1 MESHSASVSRLRF
14 SEFDRRDAI
23 FDDVLSLHSYC
34 KSIDMSS
41 ARTDQGENP
50 KRLVFLAGFMGS
62 GKSTIGP
69 ILANTLG
76 FDFVDI
82 DIAIEKRFGK
92 SIVQVF
98 AEDGEASFRTVERE
112 ILRELVE
119 RSECVISLGGGT
131 LANEENLD
139 LIRQNGVIVYLHL
152 SPEGIFQR
160 VRHKMHRP
168 LLRAEDGTMLSV
180 AELQEKIERLLKARE
195 QYYEKAHV
203 IVSTDEKRVGITV
216 DEIVKRLRGKV

>member
-1 MESHSASVSRLRF
+1 MNSTRPDLA
-14 SEFDRRDAI
+14 
-23 FDDVLSLHSYC
+23 
-34 KSIDMSS
+34 
-41 ARTDQGENP
+41 ENP

-82 DIAIEKRFGK
+82 DVAIEKRVGK
-92 SIVQVF
+92 SIVQIF

-112 ILRELVE
+112 ILKGLVNQT
-119 RSECVISLGGGT
+119 ECVISLGGGT

-139 LIRQNGVIVYLHL
+139 LLRQNGVIVYLHL
-152 SPEGIFQR
+152 TPQTIFQR

-168 LLRAEDGTMLSV
+168 LLRGEDGSMLSV

-195 QYYEKAHV
+195 QFYQRAHI

-216 DEIVKRLRGKV
+216 DEIVKRLRGKI